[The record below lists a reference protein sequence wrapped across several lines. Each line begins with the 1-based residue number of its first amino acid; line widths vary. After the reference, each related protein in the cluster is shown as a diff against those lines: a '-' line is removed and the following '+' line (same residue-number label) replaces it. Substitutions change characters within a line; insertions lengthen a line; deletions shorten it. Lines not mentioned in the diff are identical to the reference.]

1 MRNIALIAGKEF
13 RDGLRNRWVIAI
25 TLLLAVFALT
35 LSFLGSAPAGAV
47 KGSALAITVV
57 SLSSLSIFLVPLI
70 ALLLSYDAIV
80 GEIERGTMAL
90 LLSYP
95 VSRQE
100 VIIGKFAGHCMILG
114 VATLVGYGVA
124 GVLVQWLR
132 GDGMDAGWGPFLML
146 VGSSVLLGAS
156 FLALGY
162 LVSTVVRE
170 RATAAGMA
178 IGVWLFFVLIYDMA
192 LLGGLVADGGRWL
205 TPGIVTGLLLSNPA
219 DVYRLLNLSGFSS
232 VGALSGMADLGEHL
246 AISPVGLFGMLV
258 LWVCAPFSLALLL
271 FRRKQI

>member
-1 MRNIALIAGKEF
+1 MRNIVLIAGKEF

-25 TLLLAVFALT
+25 TLLLGIFALT

-80 GEIERGTMAL
+80 GEVERGTMAL

-95 VSRQE
+95 VSRGD
-100 VIIGKFAGHCMILG
+100 VIIGKFAGHCLILG
-114 VATLVGYGVA
+114 ISTLSGYGVA
-124 GVLVQWLR
+124 GLLVQTLQ
-132 GDGMDAGWGPFLML
+132 GDGMDAGWGPFAVLI
-146 VGSSVLLGAS
+146 GSSVLLGAC

-170 RATAAGMA
+170 RATAAGLA

-205 TPGIVTGLLLSNPA
+205 TPEIVTGLLLSNPA

-232 VGALSGMADLGEHL
+232 VGALSGMGDLGEHL
-246 AISPVGLFGMLV
+246 KIGPAGLFGVLV
-258 LWVCAPFSLALLL
+258 LWVVVPFMAALLL

>member
-1 MRNIALIAGKEF
+1 MRNIVLIAGKEF

-25 TLLLAVFALT
+25 TLLLGIFALT

-80 GEIERGTMAL
+80 GEVERGTMAL

-95 VSRQE
+95 VSRGD
-100 VIIGKFAGHCMILG
+100 VIIGKFAGHCLILG
-114 VATLVGYGVA
+114 ISTLSGYGVA
-124 GVLVQWLR
+124 GLLVQTLQ
-132 GDGMDAGWGPFLML
+132 GDGMDAGWGPFAVLI
-146 VGSSVLLGAS
+146 GSSVLLGAC

-170 RATAAGMA
+170 RATAAGLA

-205 TPGIVTGLLLSNPA
+205 TPEIVTGLLLSNPA

-232 VGALSGMADLGEHL
+232 VGALSGMGDLGEHL
-246 AISPVGLFGMLV
+246 KIGPAGLFGVLV
-258 LWVCAPFSLALLL
+258 LWVVVPFMGALLL

>member
-1 MRNIALIAGKEF
+1 MRNIVLIAGKEF

-25 TLLLAVFALT
+25 TLLLGIFALT

-80 GEIERGTMAL
+80 GEVERGTMAL

-95 VSRQE
+95 VSRGD
-100 VIIGKFAGHCMILG
+100 VIIGKFAGHCLILG
-114 VATLVGYGVA
+114 ISTLSGYGVA
-124 GVLVQWLR
+124 GLLVQMLQ
-132 GDGMDAGWGPFLML
+132 GDGMDAGWGPFAVLI
-146 VGSSVLLGAS
+146 GSSVLLGAC

-170 RATAAGMA
+170 RATAAGLA

-205 TPGIVTGLLLSNPA
+205 TPEIVTGLLLSNPA

-232 VGALSGMADLGEHL
+232 VGALSGMGDLGEHL
-246 AISPVGLFGMLV
+246 KIGPAGLFGVLV
-258 LWVCAPFSLALLL
+258 LWVVVPFMGALLL